1 MHVCMV
7 FTVQYK
13 LGQTKFCYPTVVTKT
28 KPKIN
33 FRTVTGKNIKHIIL
47 FNASNVLNL
56 GAVAP

>member
-1 MHVCMV
+1 MV